1 MLLPESPRYLLLN
14 GCERAARVSL
24 RRLLT
29 RPADSPEVEAERLE
43 IMTALQAEDQIGTA
57 TYIDC
62 FKSTENKN
70 GFRTWTGFLL
80 QGVCLL
86 CFSFVV
92 CCEMTQRFLSSGNN

>member
-1 MLLPESPRYLLLN
+1 MLSPESPWYLLK
-14 GCERAARVSL
+14 GRERAARVSL
-24 RRLLT
+24 GRLLT
-29 RPADSPEVEAERLE
+29 RPADSPEVETERLE

-62 FKSTENKN
+62 FKSTENSK
-70 GFRTWTGFLL
+70 GFRTWTGILL

-86 CFSFVV
+86 FFSFVV